1 MRGVLTLAGAGTRML
16 PWSRGL
22 RKEFLPLY
30 DRGDEGRPVL
40 KPVAHLVLETLSG
53 AGVDDVTLVVGA
65 HQLEFVRTYFSVD
78 GRFLRRHAHHPDRL
92 VETRRFYDRLSR
104 LRLRYAV
111 QPAPRGFGDAVL
123 RAERSVGP
131 HPFLLHAADA
141 VLIEPERGRLP
152 RQMMSLRDREGL
164 DAVVLVRPVR
174 DARRYGV
181 VEAASAGS
189 IQGVRRLQ
197 VTRME
202 EKPKRPRSSWA
213 ATAVYAFA
221 PSIFAALKRVRRNH
235 PTSELELTDAIEDL
249 VATGGRVEALAL
261 TPALGEWRSVGSPE
275 GFHRALRRTLSWA
288 ERPTP
293 QR

>member
-78 GRFLRRHAHHPDRL
+78 SRFLRRHAHHPDRL
-92 VETRRFYDRLSR
+92 IETRRFYQRLSR

-111 QPAPRGFGDAVL
+111 QPAPRGFGDAVQ
-123 RAERSVGP
+123 RAERSVGH

-141 VLIEPERGRLP
+141 VLIEPERGTLP
-152 RQMMSLRDREGL
+152 RRMMALRDREDL
-164 DAVVLVRPVR
+164 DAVLLVRRVK

-181 VEAASAGS
+181 VEATAAGRTH
-189 IQGVRRLQ
+189 GVRRLH
-197 VTRME
+197 VSRVE
-202 EKPKRPRSSWA
+202 EKPTRPRSSWA
-213 ATAVYAFA
+213 ATAVYAFS
-221 PSIFAALKRVRRNH
+221 PSIFAALRAVRRRH
-235 PTSELELTDAIEDL
+235 PTAELELTDAIQE
-249 VATGGRVEALAL
+249 VMARGGRVDALAL
-261 TPALGEWRSVGSPE
+261 SASSGEWRSVGSPD
-275 GFHRALRRTLSWA
+275 GFHRALRRTLAWA
-288 ERPTP
+288 ERSS
-293 QR
+293 